1 MCVCVCVSGV
11 GVGVGDGAG
20 TDVSVPR
27 SLDAPDLTHSLDAV
41 YLLGDMEILIAAL
54 FSFFFF
60 FKGIFWPT

>member
-1 MCVCVCVSGV
+1 
-11 GVGVGDGAG
+11 VGVGDGAG